1 MHMEEEKEN
10 KISELDAMLRL
21 AEIMNDSPTPF
32 EIGGKT
38 YNITALKMGT
48 QVLIAEETCK
58 IQKHQEGNL
67 VDMFNQ
73 FAHSIPA
80 VIRCLAFAVLNDKDK
95 IYKNY
100 ATKEF
105 SDDFY
110 SLCER
115 IEWESNQSRWME
127 ILSEVIKK
135 ININFSLTITE
146 QMSMIR
152 DLTLK
157 KRIPE
162 R

>member
-1 MHMEEEKEN
+1 MEEEKDN

-73 FAHSIPA
+73 FARSLPA
-80 VIRCLAFAVLNDKDK
+80 VVRCLAFAVLNDKDK

-105 SDDFY
+105 SDEFH

-115 IEWESNQSRWME
+115 IEWESDKRQWMDV
-127 ILSEVIKK
+127 LSKVINK
-135 ININFSLTITE
+135 IDVAFFLNISE
-146 QMSMIR
+146 QMKILR
-152 DLTLK
+152 DTTM
-157 KRIPE
+157 RRRVPE
-162 R
+162 Q

>member
-1 MHMEEEKEN
+1 
-10 KISELDAMLRL
+10 MLRL

-58 IQKHQEGNL
+58 IQKNQEGNL

-73 FAHSIPA
+73 FARSLPA
-80 VIRCLAFAVLNDKDK
+80 VVRCLAFAVLNDKDK

-105 SDDFY
+105 SDEFN

-115 IEWESNQSRWME
+115 IEWESDKRQWMDV
-127 ILSEVIKK
+127 LSKVINK
-135 ININFSLTITE
+135 IDVAFFLNISE
-146 QMSMIR
+146 QMKILR
-152 DLTLK
+152 DTTM
-157 KRIPE
+157 RRRVPE
-162 R
+162 Q

>member
-1 MHMEEEKEN
+1 MGEEKDN

-73 FAHSIPA
+73 FARSLPA
-80 VIRCLAFAVLNDKDK
+80 VVRCLAFAVLNDKDK

-100 ATKEF
+100 AAKEF
-105 SDDFY
+105 SDEFN

-115 IEWESNQSRWME
+115 IEWESDKRQWMDV
-127 ILSEVIKK
+127 LSKVINK
-135 ININFSLTITE
+135 IDVAFFLNISE
-146 QMSMIR
+146 QMKILR
-152 DLTLK
+152 DTTM
-157 KRIPE
+157 RRRNPE
-162 R
+162 Q

>member
-1 MHMEEEKEN
+1 MEEEKDN

-32 EIGGKT
+32 EVGGKT

-73 FAHSIPA
+73 FARSLPA
-80 VIRCLAFAVLNDKDK
+80 VVRCLAFAVLNDKDK

-105 SDDFY
+105 SDEFN

-115 IEWESNQSRWME
+115 IEWESDTRQWMDV
-127 ILSEVIKK
+127 LSKVINK
-135 ININFSLTITE
+135 IDVAFFLNISE
-146 QMSMIR
+146 QMKILR
-152 DLTLK
+152 DTTM
-157 KRIPE
+157 RRRNPE
-162 R
+162 Q

>member
-1 MHMEEEKEN
+1 MEEEKDN

-32 EIGGKT
+32 EVGGKT

-73 FAHSIPA
+73 FARSLPA
-80 VIRCLAFAVLNDKDK
+80 VVRCLAFAVLNDKDK

-105 SDDFY
+105 SDEFN

-115 IEWESNQSRWME
+115 IEWESDKRQWMDV
-127 ILSEVIKK
+127 LSKVINK
-135 ININFSLTITE
+135 IDVAFFLNISE
-146 QMSMIR
+146 QMKILR
-152 DLTLK
+152 DTTM
-157 KRIPE
+157 RRRNPE
-162 R
+162 Q

>member
-1 MHMEEEKEN
+1 MEEEKDN

-105 SDDFY
+105 SDEFN

-115 IEWESNQSRWME
+115 IEWESDKRQWMDV
-127 ILSEVIKK
+127 LSKVINK
-135 ININFSLTITE
+135 IDVAFFFNISE
-146 QMSMIR
+146 QMKILR
-152 DLTLK
+152 DTTMK
-157 KRIPE
+157 KRIHE
-162 R
+162 Q

>member
-1 MHMEEEKEN
+1 MEEEKDN

-73 FAHSIPA
+73 FARSLPA
-80 VIRCLAFAVLNDKDK
+80 VVRCLAFAVLNDKDK

-105 SDDFY
+105 SDEFN

-115 IEWESNQSRWME
+115 IEWESDKRQWMDV
-127 ILSEVIKK
+127 LSKVINK
-135 ININFSLTITE
+135 IDVAFFLNISE
-146 QMSMIR
+146 QMKILR
-152 DLTLK
+152 DTTMRR
-157 KRIPE
+157 RIPE
-162 R
+162 Q

>member
-1 MHMEEEKEN
+1 MGEEKDN

-32 EIGGKT
+32 EVGGKT

-58 IQKHQEGNL
+58 IHKHQEGNL
-67 VDMFNQ
+67 VDMFIQ

-105 SDDFY
+105 SDEFN

-115 IEWESNQSRWME
+115 IEWESDKRQWMDV
-127 ILSEVIKK
+127 LSKVINK
-135 ININFSLTITE
+135 IDVAFFLNISE
-146 QMSMIR
+146 QMKILR
-152 DLTLK
+152 DTTM
-157 KRIPE
+157 RRRNPE
-162 R
+162 Q

>member
-1 MHMEEEKEN
+1 MGEEKDN

-73 FAHSIPA
+73 FARSLPA
-80 VIRCLAFAVLNDKDK
+80 VVRCLAFAVLNDKDK

-105 SDDFY
+105 SDEFY

-115 IEWESNQSRWME
+115 IEWESDKRQWMDV
-127 ILSEVIKK
+127 LSKVINK
-135 ININFSLTITE
+135 IDVAFFLNISE
-146 QMSMIR
+146 QMKILR
-152 DLTLK
+152 DTTM
-157 KRIPE
+157 RRRNPE
-162 R
+162 Q

>member
-1 MHMEEEKEN
+1 
-10 KISELDAMLRL
+10 MLRL

-58 IQKHQEGNL
+58 IQKNQEGNL

-73 FAHSIPA
+73 FARSLPA
-80 VIRCLAFAVLNDKDK
+80 VVRCLAFAVLNDKDK

-105 SDDFY
+105 SDEFN

-115 IEWESNQSRWME
+115 IEWESDKRQWMDV
-127 ILSEVIKK
+127 LSKVINK
-135 ININFSLTITE
+135 IDVAFFLNISE
-146 QMSMIR
+146 QMKILRNTTMR
-152 DLTLK
+152 
-157 KRIPE
+157 RRNPE
-162 R
+162 Q

>member
-1 MHMEEEKEN
+1 
-10 KISELDAMLRL
+10 MLRL

-73 FAHSIPA
+73 FARSLPA
-80 VIRCLAFAVLNDKDK
+80 VVRCLAFAVLNDKDK

-105 SDDFY
+105 SDEFN

-115 IEWESNQSRWME
+115 IEWESDKRQWMDV
-127 ILSEVIKK
+127 LSKVINK
-135 ININFSLTITE
+135 IDVAFFLNISE
-146 QMSMIR
+146 QMKILR
-152 DLTLK
+152 DTTM
-157 KRIPE
+157 RRRNPE
-162 R
+162 Q

>member
-1 MHMEEEKEN
+1 MEEEKDN

-73 FAHSIPA
+73 FARSLPA
-80 VIRCLAFAVLNDKDK
+80 VVRCLAFAVLNDKDK

-105 SDDFY
+105 SDEFN

-115 IEWESNQSRWME
+115 IEWESDKRQWMDV
-127 ILSEVIKK
+127 LSKVINK
-135 ININFSLTITE
+135 IDVAFFLNISE
-146 QMSMIR
+146 QMKRLR
-152 DLTLK
+152 DTTM
-157 KRIPE
+157 RRRNPE
-162 R
+162 Q

>member
-1 MHMEEEKEN
+1 
-10 KISELDAMLRL
+10 MLRL

-32 EIGGKT
+32 EVGGKT

-73 FAHSIPA
+73 FARSLPA
-80 VIRCLAFAVLNDKDK
+80 VVRCLAFAVLNDKDK

-105 SDDFY
+105 SDEFN

-115 IEWESNQSRWME
+115 IEWESDKRQWMDV
-127 ILSEVIKK
+127 LSKVINK
-135 ININFSLTITE
+135 IDVAFFLNISE
-146 QMSMIR
+146 QMKILR
-152 DLTLK
+152 DTTM
-157 KRIPE
+157 RRRNPE
-162 R
+162 Q

>member
-1 MHMEEEKEN
+1 
-10 KISELDAMLRL
+10 MLRL

-73 FAHSIPA
+73 FARSLPA
-80 VIRCLAFAVLNDKDK
+80 VVRCLAFAVLNDKDK

-105 SDDFY
+105 SDEFN

-115 IEWESNQSRWME
+115 IEWESDKRQWMDV
-127 ILSEVIKK
+127 LSKVINK
-135 ININFSLTITE
+135 IDVAFFLNISE
-146 QMSMIR
+146 QMKILR
-152 DLTLK
+152 DTTM
-157 KRIPE
+157 RRRVPE
-162 R
+162 Q